1 MKKLISVLLLAVMAL
16 SLTACGNAGGK
27 PSEQP
32 FSADLN
38 EFYGTLFQ
46 GEDAPMMM
54 EITED
59 MWEFT
64 YPGLADVELKQAVLY
79 TAAISAVA
87 AEVAMVEVA
96 DAKDVETVKAI
107 FQARIDAQ
115 VGTDDAP
122 GGAWYPATIESW
134 KNNSEIVVK
143 DNYVCLFV
151 SDAKDEIVSSFNA
164 LGQQ

>member
-1 MKKLISVLLLAVMAL
+1 MKKWIAMLMLAVMAL
-16 SLTACGNAGGK
+16 SLTACGNTAGK
-27 PSEQP
+27 PEETP
-32 FSADLN
+32 FTADLTA
-38 EFYGTLFQ
+38 FYDTLFQ

-64 YPGLADVELKQAVLY
+64 YPGLADVELKQCVLY

-96 DAKDVETVKAI
+96 DAKDVETVKDI

-151 SDAKDEIVSSFNA
+151 SEGKDEIISAFNA
-164 LGQQ
+164 LGQE